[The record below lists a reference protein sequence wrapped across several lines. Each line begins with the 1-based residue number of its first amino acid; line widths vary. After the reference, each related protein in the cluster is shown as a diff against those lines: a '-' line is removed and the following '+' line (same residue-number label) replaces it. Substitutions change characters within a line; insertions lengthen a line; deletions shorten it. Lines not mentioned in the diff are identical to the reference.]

1 MACMIIIPKVT
12 TMNRELV
19 KILRSLHIPLGVNC
33 KISRKSSKVNVIF
46 VMLYS
51 VYSALQPGPGQYSLS
66 PL

>member
-1 MACMIIIPKVT
+1 
-12 TMNRELV
+12 MNDYNLRYKILSRKSV
-19 KILRSLHIPLGVNC
+19 KILGLLHISHGVNC